1 MQGHWETIE
10 VRPLNGLAVPY
21 DIFLVGRESPLG
33 PQDVSRLASL
43 LAAEEYS
50 VNPIHQ
56 GEIFAAVIRDSLRD
70 RLGPEAIVSQVIP
83 QIDFTTNTRLLGV
96 RLQDFVLHAG
106 ASQDEV
112 PAPPVTA
119 GCLCQKQVMVASPQD
134 TVGQAGDRMNSHR
147 IGCLPVV
154 QDGRLVGLVTSRDLR
169 RVPPR
174 WLVADVMSTELVT
187 VSEDT
192 PLWEAQRLMEEADV
206 ERVLVVSGEPPELAV
221 TGVLTKAD
229 LLRQAGY
236 QKDPLTGLNT
246 SVCLRAVG
254 ETLLGK
260 GQEVTVIFIDLNDF
274 GQVNKQY
281 GHVFGDQ
288 VLCNVAG
295 LVRQLSQA
303 SVDLACRY
311 GGDEFAVLSTRSG
324 LEARNLA
331 EKLIRGINSLSHPEG
346 VNVTACAGVAGG
358 RRSGL
363 RPGVHLA
370 ATIDNLINLASKAS
384 TLAKE
389 QNLPV
394 VTAAEARPASYATM

>member
-1 MQGHWETIE
+1 MVLEGQLGTLE
-10 VRPLNGLAVPY
+10 VRPLNELSVPY

-43 LAAEEYS
+43 LAAEDYM
-50 VNPIHQ
+50 VNPIRQ
-56 GEIFAAVIRDSLRD
+56 GEIFAAVIRNSLRD
-70 RLGPEAIVSQVIP
+70 RLGPEAIISQVIP
-83 QIDFTTNTRLLGV
+83 QIDSATSTRLLGI
-96 RLQDFVLHAG
+96 RLQEYILHAG

-112 PAPPVTA
+112 PAPPLTA
-119 GCLCQKQVMVASPQD
+119 GCLRQKQLVVASPQD
-134 TVGQAGDRMNSHR
+134 TVGQASDRMNEHR

-174 WLVADVMSTELVT
+174 WLVMDVMSTELVT

-192 PLWEAQRLMEEADV
+192 PLWEAQRIMEEAGI

-260 GQEVTVIFIDLNDF
+260 GQEVTVIFIDLNNF
-274 GQVNKQY
+274 GQVNKQH

-288 VLCNVAG
+288 VLRNVAG
-295 LVRQLSQA
+295 LLRQFSQA

-311 GGDEFAVLSTRSG
+311 GGDEFAILSTRTG

-331 EKLIRGINSLSHPEG
+331 EKLIKGINNLTHPGG

-363 RPGVHLA
+363 RPGIHLA

-384 TLAKE
+384 TMAKK

-394 VTAAEARPASYATM
+394 LTAAEARAAS

>member
-1 MQGHWETIE
+1 MVVEGQIGNLE
-10 VRPLNGLAVPY
+10 VRPLNELSVPY
-21 DIFLVGRESPLG
+21 DIFLVGRESPVG
-33 PQDVSRLASL
+33 PQDVGRLASL

-50 VNPIHQ
+50 VNRIRQ
-56 GEIFAAVIRDSLRD
+56 GEIFAAVIRNSLRD
-70 RLGPEAIVSQVIP
+70 RLLPETIISQVIP
-83 QIDFTTNTRLLGV
+83 QIDSTTCTRLLGI
-96 RLQDFVLHAG
+96 RLQGVILHTG

-112 PAPPVTA
+112 SRPFVTA
-119 GCLCQKQVMVASPQD
+119 GYLIQKQLVTASPRD
-134 TVGQAGDRMNSHR
+134 TVGDASDRMNEHH

-174 WLVADVMSTELVT
+174 WLVMDVMSTELVT

-192 PLWEAQRLMEEADV
+192 PLWEAQRRMEEADV
-206 ERVLVVSGEPPELAV
+206 ERVLVVSGEPPELVVA
-221 TGVLTKAD
+221 GVLTKAD
-229 LLRQAGY
+229 LLRQDGY

-246 SVCLRAVG
+246 SVCLRAAG
-254 ETLLGK
+254 EMLLGK
-260 GQEVTVIFIDLNDF
+260 GQEITIIFIDLNDF

-281 GHVFGDQ
+281 GHVTGDQ
-288 VLCNVAG
+288 VLRNVAS
-295 LVRQLSQA
+295 LLRQVSQA
-303 SVDLACRY
+303 EVDLTCRY
-311 GGDEFAVLSTRSG
+311 GGDEFAVLSTRTG

-331 EKLIRGINSLSHPEG
+331 EKLVKGINNLSHPG
-346 VNVTACAGVAGG
+346 GISVSACAGVAGG

-384 TLAKE
+384 TLAKK

-394 VTAAEARPASYATM
+394 LTAAEARAAS